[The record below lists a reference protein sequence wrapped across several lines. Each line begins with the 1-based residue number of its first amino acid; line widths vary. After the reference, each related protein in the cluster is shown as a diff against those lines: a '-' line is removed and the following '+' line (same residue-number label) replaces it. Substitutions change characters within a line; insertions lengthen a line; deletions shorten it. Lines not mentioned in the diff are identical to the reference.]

1 MGSPRLKYTT
11 WTYKAK
17 VEFSRNNKAYWE
29 EGHLLRWD
37 VKSNKWFRHGE
48 QWVKLVTNYSAE
60 KHLGPRVLKL
70 ESEFSISNSPSMRL
84 IYGVTRNPITKE
96 YAVIENLMDQCPS
109 CGQKW
114 MSPRWCR
121 GCNSEL
127 FKSERSN
134 WTSGNSEIDDFIYEA
149 QTTAE
154 FPEQV
159 LEWLPETQFTE
170 FKLIGKGGFGRVF
183 KAYWEKGRICK
194 WDFITNK
201 WERSDPM
208 WVALKSVEK
217 GGECISEFLEEVK
230 AMYQCLK
237 INLGSLDCYGIT
249 RNPATQDYL
258 IVMRFVEYGDLRAYL
273 SSTFATS
280 SWKDRLDRLWSLSID
295 LRSLHRSGLVH
306 RDLHGGNVLFGNN
319 RRSFIADLGLTCKD
333 GQTETGD
340 IKGVLPYVA
349 PEILHRKPHTKS
361 SDIYSFSIIMWE
373 FTSSRPPFFEMM
385 YDYVL
390 AHKICGGLRP
400 PIIKGTPEC
409 YAQLMKQ
416 CWDADPTKRPTAQI
430 LTEALE
436 KWAIILSKEK
446 SNDDDDDEVNIR
458 NQFKLAELER
468 QKNPFPVVPFSEIN
482 TRPLTSR
489 LLPTI
494 NLHTITEGYQTIQ
507 YDLEISDDL

>member
-1 MGSPRLKYTT
+1 MTSILCEECEQGIDATT
-11 WTYKAK
+11 GWCTPCNAKHFENNFSNWTSENAEID
-17 VEFSRNNKAYWE
+17 EFIRNSQINAIRHESYWE

-37 VKSNKWFRHGE
+37 LKANKWVRNGG

-60 KHLGPRVLKL
+60 KHLCPRILKL
-70 ESEFSISNSPSMRL
+70 ESEFSKSNPPLKRL
-84 IYGVTRNPITKE
+84 IYGITRNPETKE
-96 YAVIENLMDQCPS
+96 YAVIESLMDQCPS
-109 CGQKW
+109 CGQEW

-121 GCNSEL
+121 GCNTDL

-134 WTSGNSEIDDFIYEA
+134 WTSGNSEIDAFIYEA

-154 FPEQV
+154 FPEQI
-159 LEWLPETQFTE
+159 LEWIPETQFTE

-194 WDFITNK
+194 WNSIMNK
-201 WERSDPM
+201 WERSEPM
-208 WVALKSVEK
+208 WVALKSIEK
-217 GGECISEFLEEVK
+217 GDESFIDEVK

-249 RNPATQDYL
+249 RDPVTQDYL

-319 RRSFIADLGLTCKD
+319 RRNFIADLGLTCKD

-340 IKGVLPYVA
+340 IKG
-349 PEILHRKPHTKS
+349 
-361 SDIYSFSIIMWE
+361 
-373 FTSSRPPFFEMM
+373 
-385 YDYVL
+385 
-390 AHKICGGLRP
+390 
-400 PIIKGTPEC
+400 
-409 YAQLMKQ
+409 
-416 CWDADPTKRPTAQI
+416 
-430 LTEALE
+430 
-436 KWAIILSKEK
+436 EK
-446 SNDDDDDEVNIR
+446 SNDDDDDEINIR

-468 QKNPFPVVPFSEIN
+468 QKNPFPVVPFSESN
-482 TRPLTSR
+482 SNPLTSR

-494 NLHTITEGYQTIQ
+494 TLQTNTGGYQTIQ